1 MIASLPVRIVAAAVL
16 LAAALVALVAY
27 EGRARAQGQEVR
39 LAMEAFDPRSLLTG
53 HYAAL
58 QLTHALPE
66 AVACPDGGETG
77 WLALRPDG
85 EVYRMAGAAA
95 SREAALKL
103 GPVAVRGSAYCI
115 GGEGPGGDGQPR
127 RVTLD
132 IGVDR
137 LHADQA
143 EAEALEAAL
152 RAGPDR
158 PEAVAVV
165 SVGRDGRARLKGVI
179 VGDRRTDLDWF

>member
-1 MIASLPVRIVAAAVL
+1 MIRALPIRILGAAAL
-16 LAAALVALVAY
+16 LIAALVALVVY
-27 EGRARAQGQEVR
+27 EGQARASGREVR

-58 QLTHALPE
+58 QLADALP
-66 AVACPDGGETG
+66 AGARCPDGGDEG
-77 WLALRPDG
+77 WIALRPEG
-85 EVYRMAGAAA
+85 SVHRLAGVAKT
-95 SREAALKL
+95 REGALKL
-103 GPVAVRGSAYCI
+103 GPVAVRGTASCI
-115 GGEGPGGDGQPR
+115 GGGAEEAQ
-127 RVTLD
+127 RVVLD

-137 LHADQA
+137 LHADQT

-158 PEAVAVV
+158 PEALAVV

-179 VGDRRTDLDWF
+179 VGGRRTDLDWF

>member
-1 MIASLPVRIVAAAVL
+1 MNLSLPVRILAAGVL
-16 LAAALVALVAY
+16 LAAALVALVVY
-27 EGRARAQGQEVR
+27 EARARSQGQEVR

-58 QLTHALPE
+58 QLAHALPPS
-66 AVACPDGGETG
+66 ARCPDGAEQG

-85 EVYRMAGAAA
+85 AVYRLAGVAA

-103 GPVAVRGSAYCI
+103 GPVAVRGTASCL
-115 GGEGPGGDGQPR
+115 GGGDTE
-127 RVTLD
+127 RVALD

-137 LHADQA
+137 LHADQQ
-143 EAEALEAAL
+143 EAQALEAAL
-152 RAGPDR
+152 RARPDR
-158 PEAVAVV
+158 PEALAVI

>member
-1 MIASLPVRIVAAAVL
+1 MRISLPIRILGAGL
-16 LAAALVALVAY
+16 LLVAALVALVSY
-27 EGRARAQGQEVR
+27 EAQARARGQEVR

-58 QLTHALPE
+58 QLTDRLPDG
-66 AVACPDGGETG
+66 AACPDGGPSG
-77 WLALRPDG
+77 WLALRADG
-85 EVYRMAGAAA
+85 AVHRLAGAAA
-95 SREAALKL
+95 TRQDALKL
-103 GPVAVRGSAYCI
+103 APVAVRGTASCLGAPAREE
-115 GGEGPGGDGQPR
+115 GGEPQ
-127 RVTLD
+127 RVSLD

-158 PEAVAVV
+158 PEAVALV

-179 VGDRRTDLDWF
+179 VGGRRTDLDWF

>member
-1 MIASLPVRIVAAAVL
+1 VTASLPIRILAAGAL
-16 LAAALVALVAY
+16 LVAALVGLVAY
-27 EGRARAQGQEVR
+27 EAQARARGQEVR

-58 QLTHALPE
+58 QFAHTLPPG
-66 AVACPDGGETG
+66 VPCPDGRPTR
-77 WLALRPDG
+77 WIALAPDG
-85 EVYRMAGAAA
+85 PVHRLAGVAD

-103 GPVAVRGSAYCI
+103 GPVAVRGSASCLF
-115 GGEGPGGDGQPR
+115 GGAGDNPLETR
-127 RVTLD
+127 RAVLD

-137 LHADQA
+137 LHADQQ

-152 RAGPDR
+152 RAGPGA
-158 PEAVAVV
+158 PEALAVI

-179 VGDRRTDLDWF
+179 VGGRRTELTWF

>member
-1 MIASLPVRIVAAAVL
+1 MMLSLPLRIVATGVL
-16 LAAALVALVAY
+16 LTAALVALVIY
-27 EGRARAQGQEVR
+27 EGQARARGQEVR

-58 QLTHALPE
+58 QMTDALP
-66 AVACPDGGETG
+66 AGVPCPDGAQDR

-85 EVYRMAGAAA
+85 AVHRLAGVAA

-103 GPVAVRGSAYCI
+103 GPVAVRGTASCI
-115 GGEGPGGDGQPR
+115 GRFSDDPAAPQTVR
-127 RVTLD
+127 LD

-137 LHADQA
+137 LHADQE

-158 PEAVAVV
+158 PEARAVV
-165 SVGRDGRARLKGVI
+165 SIGRDGRARLKGVV
-179 VGDRRTDLDWF
+179 VGGRRTDLDCF